1 MVVVRR
7 PGSKKIRSLMEVKM
21 TRRLTGWETTRLSN
35 HFILLDFLRGRAVYR
50 SCKPMVFDRVWNDEH
65 DALVK
70 YRSR

>member
-1 MVVVRR
+1 MVRR

-35 HFILLDFLRGRAVYR
+35 HFILLDLLAGRAVYR
-50 SCKPMVFDRVWNDEH
+50 SCKPLVFDEVWNDEH
-65 DALVK
+65 DAPVK